1 MSLGMRCRMAPM
13 DTRSSRPTRPSGP
26 PIACAMPT
34 TPAAANLSVPMPT
47 PCPSRTFSNTLTPT
61 PCASP
66 PASAAHASHST
77 MEIASCHGCAGPTT
91 SAAGTAFASA
101 AVGSITPLTSTAASL
116 LLCRRSTRNHGRQ
129 TAICRCPAT
138 PHAALPLA
146 TLPLPPPSH
155 LSSCVYTSPSLR
167 RRCSAVVHPLHPG
180 SSPASLASLCGL
192 RVGPSTRR
200 RRWRTGCGG
209 DRLPPLHLPRLLAPH
224 RRPP

>member
-1 MSLGMRCRMAPM
+1 MAPM

-138 PHAALPLA
+138 PPCC
-146 TLPLPPPSH
+146 PPSCYPPSSPPKPPFLLRLH
-155 LSSCVYTSPSLR
+155 LSLPSTPLFGRCSPS
-167 RRCSAVVHPLHPG
+167 PPG
-180 SSPASLASLCGL
+180 LVA
-192 RVGPSTRR
+192 RI
-200 RRWRTGCGG
+200 
-209 DRLPPLHLPRLLAPH
+209 PRLFVWIAGWSLHSPKTLAY
-224 RRPP
+224 RMWW